1 LFFTV
6 IVDTALLVPSPT
18 EPKLIEAVDSVIG
31 VTPVPLRVVVNGL
44 PRPVYATERVPVCA
58 PVVVGPKVTLT
69 VQVEL
74 AAKELPHAFVS
85 AKGAAVEMLSP
96 AIAVLEEFFTLIVEA
111 ALVVPSPTEP
121 KLWDAGEIVTGAVPV
136 PVSVMVWVAGVALS
150 VITTLPVTA
159 PRAVGAK
166 AMVMTHRPLAATE
179 VPQVLVSVKPVPLA
193 PILAMLS
200 AAVVLVL
207 RRVTFALL
215 VEPTATDP
223 NECELFER
231 VTVWAC
237 AVCIAAASTKR
248 RATSSTRVGIA
259 KERDGVFI
267 QSPADVDCGSLE
279 ARGGNSRPEL
289 KCWTFLFG

>member
-1 LFFTV
+1 M
-6 IVDTALLVPSPT
+6 DAALLVPSPT

-31 VTPVPLRVVVNGL
+31 VTPVPLSVVVNGL
-44 PRPVYATERVPVCA
+44 PRPVYATERLPVCA
-58 PVVVGPKVTLT
+58 PVVVGLKVTLT
-69 VQVEL
+69 VQVAL
-74 AAKELPHAFVS
+74 AARELPHAFVS

-96 AIAVLEEFFTLIVEA
+96 AIAVLEEFFTVTVDA
-111 ALVVPSPTEP
+111 ALAVPSPTEP
-121 KLWDAGEIVTGAVPV
+121 KLWDAGEIVTGAAPV

-150 VITTLPVTA
+150 VITTLPVAA

-179 VPQVLVSVKPVPLA
+179 VPQVLVSVKPVPPA
-193 PILAMLS
+193 TIPVMLS

-207 RRVTFALL
+207 RRVTVELP

-223 NECELFER
+223 NERELLER
-231 VTVWAC
+231 VTVCAC
-237 AVCIAAASTKR
+237 AVSIAAASTKR
-248 RATSSTRVGIA
+248 RATRSTRVGIG

-267 QSPADVDCGSLE
+267 LSPADVDCGSLE

-289 KCWTFLFG
+289 ECWTFLVG